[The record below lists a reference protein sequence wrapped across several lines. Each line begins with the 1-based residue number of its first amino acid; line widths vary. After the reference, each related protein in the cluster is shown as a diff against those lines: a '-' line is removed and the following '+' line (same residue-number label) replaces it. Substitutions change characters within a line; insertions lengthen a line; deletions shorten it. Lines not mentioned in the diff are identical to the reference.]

1 MNSPRKIAVL
11 AGAFFIIAAVAA
23 LAGLALY
30 GPVLSDPHYIV
41 MASGG
46 GFRVLL
52 GAFCEVILAI
62 AVIGTAVTLFPV
74 VKRQNEGIALGY
86 VAGRLV
92 EAVVIV
98 TGIISLLSVVTLRQD
113 FAGAAGANA
122 ASLVALGQS
131 LVAVH
136 DWTFLFGPGFA
147 IGVNTLMLAYLMYRS
162 GLVPRLI
169 AVLGLIGGP
178 LIFASSAAVLF
189 GLYEQGLRMGV
200 DRGDPGVRLGDE
212 SCRLAHCQGVQAVGD
227 RVPRCT
233 AAARDRRRPGPRGNR
248 RVAGSWPAGISRS
261 GGSRRRRWWP

>member
-1 MNSPRKIAVL
+1 MSSPRKIAAL

-30 GPVLSDPHYIV
+30 GPVLSDPRYIV
-41 MASGG
+41 TASGG
-46 GFRVLL
+46 DVRVLL

-74 VKRQNEGIALGY
+74 VRRQNEGIALGY
-86 VAGRLV
+86 VAGRVV

-98 TGIISLLSVVTLRQD
+98 TGTISLLSVVTLRQD
-113 FAGAAGANA
+113 LAGSAGANA
-122 ASLVALGQS
+122 ASLVALGKA

-136 DWTFLFGPGFA
+136 NWTFLFGPGLA

-178 LIFASSAAVLF
+178 LVFASSAAVLF
-189 GLYEQGLRMGV
+189 GLYAQVSVWGSIAAIPVFAWEMSLAVWLIAKGFNPSAIASLGARRQ
-200 DRGDPGVRLGDE
+200 PGAEGAPAL
-212 SCRLAHCQGVQAVGD
+212 
-227 RVPRCT
+227 
-233 AAARDRRRPGPRGNR
+233 AAA
-248 RVAGSWPAGISRS
+248 AG
-261 GGSRRRRWWP
+261 

>member
-1 MNSPRKIAVL
+1 MSSPRKIAAL

-30 GPVLSDPHYIV
+30 GPVLSDPRYIV
-41 MASGG
+41 TASGG
-46 GFRVLL
+46 DVRVLL

-74 VKRQNEGIALGY
+74 VRRQNEGIALGY
-86 VAGRLV
+86 VAGRVV

-98 TGIISLLSVVTLRQD
+98 VGIISLLSVVTLRQD
-113 FAGAAGANA
+113 LAGAAGANA
-122 ASLVALGQS
+122 ASLVALGKA

-136 DWTFLFGPGFA
+136 NWTFLFGPGLA

-178 LIFASSAAVLF
+178 LVFASSAAVLF
-189 GLYEQGLRMGV
+189 GLYEQVSVWGSIAAIPVFVWEMSLAVWLIAKGFNPSAIASLGGR
-200 DRGDPGVRLGDE
+200 RQPGAEGAPAL
-212 SCRLAHCQGVQAVGD
+212 
-227 RVPRCT
+227 
-233 AAARDRRRPGPRGNR
+233 AAA
-248 RVAGSWPAGISRS
+248 AG
-261 GGSRRRRWWP
+261 